1 MSAPLLRCRNQRQEK
16 QKRFDVD
23 RFLEKLEGRIIRIA
37 VLIGTLILIAK
48 VLIHEIY

>member
-1 MSAPLLRCRNQRQEK
+1 MPASLLRRQSYRQRREN
-16 QKRFDVD
+16 RFDLD

-48 VLIHEIY
+48 VLIHEIH